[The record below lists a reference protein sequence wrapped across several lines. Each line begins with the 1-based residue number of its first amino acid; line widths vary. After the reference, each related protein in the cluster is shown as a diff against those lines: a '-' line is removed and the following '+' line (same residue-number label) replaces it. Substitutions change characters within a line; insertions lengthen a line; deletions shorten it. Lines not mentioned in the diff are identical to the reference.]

1 MSETP
6 HITVGQVM
14 TTEVYLIEAL
24 ATVRQAM
31 IKMHE
36 NGISSL
42 IIQRRDSRDELGLI
56 SIINIADDV
65 ISKNRSLDRTD
76 VYEVMIKPV
85 LTLDRD
91 MDVRYAIRLLT
102 RFRLNR
108 AVVVDHQR
116 DLVGIVTLRD
126 MVLSYVHDDE
136 DGVQA

>member
-14 TTEVYLIEAL
+14 TTKVYLIEAL

-31 IKMHE
+31 VKMHE
-36 NGISSL
+36 NDISSL
-42 IIQRRDSRDELGLI
+42 IIQRRDERDELGLI

-116 DLVGIVTLRD
+116 SLVGIVTLRD
-126 MVLSYVHDDE
+126 MVLSYVHQDE